1 MNYSLTKTEQEI
13 LEYMWKEARWLSIRE
28 IIEHFEKNNKIWKRQ
43 TVNTFLTHLIEKEL
57 VIKNGRKYI
66 YSINKNEFQKET
78 AKNILNKLYDGS
90 VKNFIV
96 SLSGSTKLN
105 SKDVNDLKKYL
116 DELSKQNE

>member
-43 TVNTFLTHLIEKEL
+43 TVNTFLTHLIKKEL

>member
-90 VKNFIV
+90 VKNFIA

>member
-28 IIEHFEKNNKIWKRQ
+28 IIKHFEKNNKIWKRQ